1 MSQLIVNPTITAE
14 WHALVNEAMS
24 ECGLSLDEEMESY
37 LVFTLQRFVTRADL
51 LQRIIGLDYL
61 NGHEAVGEER
71 LVQLREVG
79 DECLLLSGLFP
90 QRAEVRHVP
99 VTYYVD
105 VGQQAYANLSVL
117 YDGKLSLAD
126 LFSSLCKQFVV
137 LMDVLHCV
145 REIGGEKE
153 LLTAI
158 QAGELW
164 SQAGSDHALQVL
176 RRIVDE
182 QSDIH

>member
-1 MSQLIVNPTITAE
+1 MSQLIVNPTVTAE
-14 WHALVNEAMS
+14 WHALINEAIS
-24 ECGLSLDEEMESY
+24 QSGQSLNEEMESY

-51 LQRIIGLDYL
+51 LQRIIGLEYL
-61 NGHEAVGEER
+61 HSCDAAGAER

-90 QRAEVRHVP
+90 QRAEYRNVP

-105 VGQQAYANLSVL
+105 VGQQAYADLSHL
-117 YDGKLSLAD
+117 YDSKLSLSE
-126 LFSSLCKQFVV
+126 LFSSLCQQFVS

-145 REIGGEKE
+145 RELGGETE
-153 LLTAI
+153 LLTPI
-158 QAGELW
+158 QAEELW
-164 SQAGSDHALQVL
+164 NKVGSEHALQVL
-176 RRIVDE
+176 RRIAGD